1 MKLTVDQLRQ
11 IIREEVQKVVSES
24 SETESLTEATR
35 EPSNLT
41 RDLRRLPVGGRI
53 EGVNLFDFGKDG
65 IKADI
70 EKRLVGG
77 RRVYALIK
85 LNRNGN
91 PKSEEV
97 FDTAEKLAYSL
108 GDFSYF

>member
-11 IIREEVQKVVSES
+11 IIREEVQKVVSETS
-24 SETESLTEATR
+24 ATLTEATR
-35 EPSNLT
+35 EPSNLVK
-41 RDLRRLPVGGRI
+41 DLRRLPVGGRI
-53 EGVNLFDFGKDG
+53 ESVNLFDFGRDG

>member
-11 IIREEVQKVVSES
+11 IIKEEVQKVVLES
-24 SETESLTEATR
+24 SSTLTEATR
-35 EPSNLT
+35 EPSNLKK
-41 RDLRRLPVGGRI
+41 DLMRLPIGGRI
-53 EGVNLFDFGKDG
+53 EGVNLFDFGRDG